1 MCQIVKNKNSR
12 QVKPWKY
19 KKGTQNNFNPQSCV
33 NNLKIFISISSITI
47 DGRLTVK
54 MEKKKTFNLMET
66 KKMLIFDS
74 FLKRNKSF

>member
-19 KKGTQNNFNPQSCV
+19 KKGTQNNFNLHSCV
-33 NNLKIFISISSITI
+33 NNLKHFIFISSITT

-54 MEKKKTFNLMET
+54 MEKKKR
-66 KKMLIFDS
+66 LIYGNQENVNIRF
-74 FLKRNKSF
+74 FFEEK